1 MMLKLHI
8 VVTAVCSTLL
18 LAGCG
23 KGEER
28 KPASQVAAKVNGT
41 EISVHQINNAMVRLG
56 GAAAADPKAA
66 SRQVLESLIDQQV
79 VIQQATQ
86 SKLDRDAAVVTAI
99 ENARR
104 QILSQAYLERA
115 TSETAKPTA
124 EDVKKYYAE
133 HPYLFEQRRIYRF
146 AEVAVNA
153 TDEKQMAD
161 LKTEM
166 GRTRSL
172 PDVLAWIKSSGM
184 AFRSYN
190 TIKPVE
196 QMPAGLVPRV
206 QKMKAGD
213 VMFFP
218 AGNRALIMQLTSS
231 QEMPLTEAEA
241 KPYIEQVLWS
251 QKRAESAAGE
261 LKKLRAQAKVEYVGD
276 FAVAQAAPSQAPQAQ
291 AASAESSHASLADQ
305 GATKAAP
312 AAKSPVADA
321 GTTDTNLMDKGL
333 TGLK

>member
-8 VVTAVCSTLL
+8 VITALCSTAL
-18 LAGCG
+18 LASCG

-28 KPASQVAAKVNGT
+28 KVATQVAAKVNGT

-86 SKLDRDAAVVTAI
+86 AKLDRDATVVTAI

-104 QILSQAYLERA
+104 QILSQAYLERN
-115 TSETAKPTA
+115 TGETAKPTV
-124 EDVKKYYAE
+124 EDVKKYYTE

-146 AEVAVNA
+146 SEIAVNA

-161 LKTEM
+161 LKAEM

-172 PDVLAWIKSSGM
+172 PDVLAWIKTSGM

-196 QMPAGLVPRV
+196 QLPAGLVPRV

-231 QEMPLTEAEA
+231 QDMPLTEAEA
-241 KPYIEQVLWS
+241 KPYIEQVLWN
-251 QKRAESAAGE
+251 QKRAESAASE
-261 LKKLRAQAKVEYVGD
+261 LKKLRAQAKVEYVGE
-276 FAVAQAAPSQAPQAQ
+276 FALAQAP
-291 AASAESSHASLADQ
+291 
-305 GATKAAP
+305 AAP
-312 AAKSPVADA
+312 AEPSHAALTDKGAAKEPAAAKGPVADA
-321 GTTDTNLMDKGL
+321 GNTETNFMDKGL